1 MTRHEKAILEVEV
14 DEIRGN
20 AGEIY
25 VQRLTELIEANSNVL
40 L

>member
-1 MTRHEKAILEVEV
+1 MTSPRQALLEVEV

-25 VQRLTELIEANSNVL
+25 VQKLIELIEANSKL
-40 L
+40 IS